1 MLMIRLGMVMIEGAI
16 MMDDGD
22 GDGDG
27 DRDGGD
33 GEDDD
38 DDDIDVMLM
47 LTTMMMIVDI
57 QNTVDH
63 DSKRIKSRVCE

>member
-38 DDDIDVMLM
+38 DDIDVM